1 MRFVDS
7 HAHLDEPQCA
17 DLSAVLSR
25 AEAAG
30 ITDIVCIGASD
41 GFESNPR
48 TLAVV
53 EQHDHLFATVGI
65 HPHDAKVANDDVV
78 ARIRDLA
85 AHEKVVA
92 IGEIGLDYHYDRSPR
107 EEQREA
113 FARFL
118 ALSGELSLPVVIH
131 TREAEE
137 DTIAIMREAGAEAI
151 GGVIHCFT
159 GTERLAEAALDMGF
173 FISFS
178 GVLTFRSADRLRAIA
193 RTLPR
198 DRVLVE
204 TDCPYLAPVPMRGKQ
219 NEPSFIVHTAERLA
233 ELWGVSMEEVK
244 RATGENAA
252 RLFRLPDRT

>member
-7 HAHLDEPQCA
+7 HAHLDGPQCA
-17 DLSAVLSR
+17 DVGAVLRR

-30 ITDIVCIGASD
+30 VTDIVCIGASD

-48 TLAVV
+48 TLALV
-53 EQHDHLFATVGI
+53 EEHDHLFGTVGI
-65 HPHDAKVANDDVV
+65 HPHDAKVANDDVA
-78 ARIRDLA
+78 ARIRALA
-85 AHEKVVA
+85 AHDKVVA
-92 IGEIGLDYHYDRSPR
+92 IGEIGLDYHYDYSPR
-107 EEQREA
+107 REQRA
-113 FARFL
+113 VFARFL
-118 ALSGELSLPVVIH
+118 ELSKALSLPVVIH

-137 DTIAIMREAGAEAI
+137 DTIAIMRDAGAEAA

-159 GTERLAEAALDMGF
+159 GTEKLAEAALDMGF

-178 GVLTFRSADRLRAIA
+178 GVLTFRSADRLREIA
-193 RTLPR
+193 KDLPR

-204 TDCPYLAPVPMRGKQ
+204 TDCPYLAPVPERGKT
-219 NEPSFIVHTAERLA
+219 NEPSFIVHTAGRLA